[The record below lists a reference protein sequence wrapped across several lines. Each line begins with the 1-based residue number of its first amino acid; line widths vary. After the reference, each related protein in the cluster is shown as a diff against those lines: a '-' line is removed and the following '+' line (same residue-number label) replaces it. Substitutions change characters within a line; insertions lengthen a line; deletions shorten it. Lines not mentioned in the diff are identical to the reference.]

1 MEKFFTINAEESSVR
16 CKLYANAPGRA
27 QRAIL
32 FGHGFGGHKNNRAAE
47 RFARRVLG
55 KNDGVAVVTFDWPCH
70 GDDARKALT
79 LEACDLYLRLVTDH
93 IRSVLTDGEIDG
105 YATSFGGYLF
115 LKYLSEHESPFG
127 KLALRCPAVKMIDV
141 ITGAIMTDDDRA
153 RLERGK
159 PVQVGFDRKVEVT
172 RDFLESLRAADITVR
187 DFTRYT
193 DDILILHGTKDEIV
207 PMASVEAFAWD
218 NLLEFIPVEGAD
230 HRFMDPAKMDAANAQ
245 IISWF
250 GLR

>member
-1 MEKFFTINAEESSVR
+1 MEKYFTINAEKSSVR
-16 CKLYANAPGRA
+16 CKLYANAPGRS

-32 FGHGFGGHKNNRAAE
+32 FGHGFGGHKDNRAAE
-47 RFARRVLG
+47 RFAKRVLG
-55 KNDGVAVVTFDWPCH
+55 KNAGVAVVTFDWPCH

-79 LEACDLYLRLVTDH
+79 LESCDRYLRLVIDH
-93 IRSVLTDGEIDG
+93 IRTTLADGKLDG

-115 LKYLSEHESPFG
+115 LKYLSEHDSPFG
-127 KLALRCPAVKMIDV
+127 KLALRCPAVNMIDV
-141 ITGAIMTDDDRA
+141 ITGAIMTDDDKA

-159 PVQVGFDRKVEVT
+159 PAEVGFDRKVEIT
-172 RDFLESLRAADITVR
+172 RDFLDALREADISCR
-187 DFTRYT
+187 DFMRYT

-218 NLLEFIPVEGAD
+218 NLLEFVPVEGAD
-230 HRFMDPAKMDAANAQ
+230 HRFCDPAKMDAANAQ
-245 IISWF
+245 IINWF